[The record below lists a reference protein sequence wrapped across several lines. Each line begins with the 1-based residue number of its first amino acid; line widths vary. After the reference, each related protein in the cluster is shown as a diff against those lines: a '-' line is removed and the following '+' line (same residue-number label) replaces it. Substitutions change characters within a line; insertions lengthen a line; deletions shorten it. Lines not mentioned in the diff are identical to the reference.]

1 MMALIFELL
10 SVVNFITASYYWIV
24 DHDDTNR
31 WLFFLLTSIIMQ
43 LSASRYEENE

>member
-10 SVVNFITASYYWIV
+10 SVINFISASYFWIK

-43 LSASRYEENE
+43 LSASRYEETE